1 MASLFRCVC
10 GGGDACN
17 RDCITLIALQ
27 CILFFFFCVCG
38 FVLPHSI
45 RNSSSPL
52 CQQILKTSKWF
63 CKLTGLFSLWLSL
76 SVGNILC
83 APSCCWPDSGSTWR
97 QNNGAFSAVAF
108 AFNSLPPNP
117 LIERHFCKLHRW
129 PSFQCDALE
138 KGKEKEEGQSMRP
151 RLFPLNGLSWNAKQL
166 LYQGRE
172 MSCRQSSESQAV
184 CRQKQQR

>member
-1 MASLFRCVC
+1 MASLFSCVC

-45 RNSSSPL
+45 RNNSSPL
-52 CQQILKTSKWF
+52 CQQILKTTKWF
-63 CKLTGLFSLWLSL
+63 CKLRGLLSLWLPLCWKNIVFPHAADQTVAVHEGRTMAHFLLLSL
-76 SVGNILC
+76 SLLAIY
-83 APSCCWPDSGSTWR
+83 
-97 QNNGAFSAVAF
+97 
-108 AFNSLPPNP
+108 PPNP

-151 RLFPLNGLSWNAKQL
+151 RLFPLNGLS
-166 LYQGRE
+166 
-172 MSCRQSSESQAV
+172 
-184 CRQKQQR
+184 